1 MRSPL
6 ARSRRRITP
15 SRLGVAAAAIAAAAL
30 VAGCDA
36 TEDANVD
43 RGRALFQQKCGTCH
57 ALAQAGTSANIGP
70 DLDAAFAQAR
80 ADGMDNDT
88 IEGVVQTQIESPRY
102 ERKAA
107 QDFDR
112 VYMPAEIVTGQ
123 DAEDVATYVGSVA
136 GVPGA
141 KPPPLGT
148 PDQVFAEK
156 CSQCHGLEAGTGSGV
171 GPNLGDD
178 LVGKDAAYI
187 KQSIIDP
194 NAVIAQGYPSGVMPQ
209 DFEQQIP
216 GKDLDALVQYIL
228 DQVNQGAAK
237 GG

>member
-1 MRSPL
+1 
-6 ARSRRRITP
+6 
-15 SRLGVAAAAIAAAAL
+15 
-30 VAGCDA
+30 
-36 TEDANVD
+36 
-43 RGRALFQQKCGTCH
+43 
-57 ALAQAGTSANIGP
+57 
-70 DLDAAFAQAR
+70 
-80 ADGMDNDT
+80 MDNDT
-88 IEGVVQTQIESPRY
+88 IEGVVQNRSTPAHDERPPRTTPRLY
-102 ERKAA
+102 AA
-107 QDFDR
+107 RDR
-112 VYMPAEIVTGQ
+112 HR
-123 DAEDVATYVGSVA
+123 
-136 GVPGA
+136 PGRRGRRRLRRQRRRGA
-141 KPPPLGT
+141 RREAAAARS
-148 PDQVFAEK
+148 PDQLFTEK